1 MDATIRALRLS
12 EKAADA
18 IPIPYLGPA
27 ITVALHIAEVSEV
40 RPTIVKA
47 NILCKVL

>member
-12 EKAADA
+12 EKAADV

-27 ITVALHIAEVSEV
+27 ISVALHIAEVSEV